1 MAVPGMVM
9 LVALTRAVSSGLVNC
24 ELTFLAR
31 QRIDVAKA
39 IEQHQRYE
47 ERLAQL
53 GVRKIVQLP
62 PDPGLPDSVFVEDT
76 AIVLDELAVITRLG
90 ATSRLAETALVAEA
104 LSAYRPLRFIQPPAT
119 IEGGDVMRVDR
130 ILFVGLSPRT
140 NQAGVDQL
148 RAFVEPHGYWVE
160 AIEAP
165 GCLHLKTACTYLGQ
179 RTMLA
184 NRRWIDVQPLSE
196 FNLIDVPEDE
206 PWAANMLNI
215 GETVLMAA
223 GFPRAQAMLEERG
236 FKTQTVDI
244 SELRKAEAGLTCL
257 SVIFESDN

>member
-1 MAVPGMVM
+1 M
-9 LVALTRAVSSGLVNC
+9 LVAITRAISPGLADC

-31 QRIDVAKA
+31 QQIDVARA
-39 IEQHQRYE
+39 IEQHRLYE

-53 GVRKIVQLP
+53 GVRKIIQLP

-90 ATSRLAETALVAEA
+90 AASRQAETALVAES
-104 LSAYRPLRFIQPPAT
+104 LLAYRPLRFIQPPAT
-119 IEGGDVMRVDR
+119 IEGGDVMHVDR
-130 ILFVGLSPRT
+130 RLFVGLSPRT
-140 NQAGVDQL
+140 NRAGVDQL
-148 RAFVEPHGYWVE
+148 RAFVEPYGYRVE
-160 AIEAP
+160 TIEAP

-179 RTMLA
+179 QTMLA

-196 FNLIDVPEDE
+196 FTLIDVPEDE
-206 PWAANMLNI
+206 PWAANTLTV
-215 GETVLMAA
+215 GGTVLMAE
-223 GFPRAQAMLEERG
+223 GFPGARTLLEERG

-257 SVIFESDN
+257 SVIFESND